1 MESRAARILIKGGSL
16 LTLAFLYVPL
26 AIVAIYAFNDSVGQ
40 AWPIQDYT
48 TKWFGIAFR
57 DATVRDALIT
67 SLQVALFATAL
78 ALILGSAAAFAVHRF
93 DFFGRNTVSFLL
105 VLPIALPGIVTA
117 IALRSA
123 IETLVTTE
131 TFGETFRLSFGVLTI
146 MIGHATFCIVV
157 VYNNVLARLRRTP
170 TSLIEASMDL
180 GADGWQT
187 FRYVTFPAIRTAVL
201 AGGLLAFALSFD
213 EIIVTNFLAGSTITL
228 PKFIYNSVRLPR
240 NRPVVNVVAVV
251 VVLLMLIPVYI
262 AQRLAGGA
270 DSQVAAAGSR
280 ADEGSERYCPRGGPP
295 GCSCGFCALRPRR
308 RISSNCCRA
317 AICWANIA
325 AWIPWNNPSSQP
337 TSWACATRISDS
349 LGTPSSGGTSSWSSS
364 FRSELTEPPS
374 SSTERW

>member
-1 MESRAARILIKGGSL
+1 MESRTARILIRAGSAITL
-16 LTLAFLYVPL
+16 LFLYVPL
-26 AIVAIYAFNDSVGQ
+26 VIVAIYAFNDSIGQ

-57 DATVRDALIT
+57 EARVREALVA
-67 SLQVALFATAL
+67 SLQVAIFATAI

-93 DFFGRNTVSFLL
+93 RFFGRNTVSFLL
-105 VLPIALPGIVTA
+105 VLPIALPGIATA

-123 IETLVTTE
+123 ID
-131 TFGETFRLSFGVLTI
+131 TFGFPFGVITI
-146 MIGHATFCIVV
+146 VIGHATFCMVV

-213 EIIVTNFLAGSTITL
+213 EIIVTNFLAGSTVTL

-240 NRPVVNVVAVV
+240 NRPVINVVAVV
-251 VVLLMLIPVYI
+251 VVLAMLIPVYI

-270 DSQVAAAGSR
+270 DVASGAR
-280 ADEGSERYCPRGGPP
+280 A
-295 GCSCGFCALRPRR
+295 
-308 RISSNCCRA
+308 RA
-317 AICWANIA
+317 VK
-325 AWIPWNNPSSQP
+325 
-337 TSWACATRISDS
+337 
-349 LGTPSSGGTSSWSSS
+349 
-364 FRSELTEPPS
+364 EP
-374 SSTERW
+374 

>member
-1 MESRAARILIKGGSL
+1 MESRPARILIRGGSL
-16 LTLAFLYVPL
+16 LTLAFLYIPL
-26 AIVAIYAFNDSVGQ
+26 AIVAIYAFNDSIGQ
-40 AWPIQDYT
+40 SWPIQDYT

-57 DATVRDALIT
+57 EATVREALVT
-67 SLQVALFATAL
+67 SLEVALLATAL
-78 ALILGSAAAFAVHRF
+78 ALVLGSAAAFAVDRF

-123 IETLVTTE
+123 IET
-131 TFGETFRLSFGVLTI
+131 FGETIDLSFGVLTI

-213 EIIVTNFLAGSTITL
+213 EIIVTNFLAGSTLTL
-228 PKFIYNSVRLPR
+228 PKFIYNSIRLPR

-262 AQRLAGGA
+262 AQRLAGGP
-270 DSQVAAAGSR
+270 DVQAAAAKGQ
-280 ADEGSERYCPRGGPP
+280 AAQGG
-295 GCSCGFCALRPRR
+295 GL
-308 RISSNCCRA
+308 
-317 AICWANIA
+317 
-325 AWIPWNNPSSQP
+325 
-337 TSWACATRISDS
+337 
-349 LGTPSSGGTSSWSSS
+349 
-364 FRSELTEPPS
+364 
-374 SSTERW
+374 